1 MDNYIHQQNSNK
13 DIAVKKLPTQT
24 NQKMKKNIKN
34 KNEKDIFS
42 SSVKTRR
49 KPRFINS
56 KKNYFDK
63 KKLKSYSRYK
73 KIKNK
78 QNIKNRLIILP
89 KPNMNKTICTDGYG
103 NISNVHDRNLSA
115 PSLNYQKNEEKK
127 LNNNYNK
134 KNIIKK
140 KKNNII
146 QLNLGNRAVFDE
158 NLMNKD
164 NLQNHI
170 QLDINSI
177 KNNNNENISLNEEKI
192 FSMRCN
198 NNEQIDSNIFN
209 NSKNNDESDSLMKMK
224 TLPEEDNNYIN
235 IHKNH
240 LNIKNFYKNINNKK
254 QNYIYNSKIDLSSFN
269 KDIETIKNTRE
280 TIAMLKEKL
289 KMQENYY
296 YNYIGKPKMNKT
308 INTLNCNNID
318 DQISHGP
325 LNKYKKKINKNYN
338 RINLVNKNEYGI
350 SNFHN
355 YNQITLN
362 KNNKSKN
369 YIDKI
374 NNTLFIDSNN
384 NSKDLTPSN
393 QVAYTTRENN
403 NIINLS
409 NSSNNKTVTISTNI
423 TNNNNGF
430 SKKLNLSSVSGGHND
445 EEKDIKENNNT
456 IKTMNNQDNNNIE
469 QLNSNKNKN
478 ENSDKNDENNI
489 SQDVSNYKNQK
500 LDNNYNDN
508 YNNSLIKNDNNNNII
523 KNNKNNNEINKKQNC
538 IYLQKSNKTKDNNY
552 LNKNIN
558 QFPLNIKNKNNN
570 NIKEKNKE
578 KDNNNQ
584 QVKYKS
590 RVLKINKNNH
600 INNNNKNIEINS
612 KYNSNNSERHNNFN
626 NIHIKNKSKE
636 NNKKDNIS
644 YDIGKKKKESIS
656 KKKLSYVSKSKEKK
670 IKSNLKK
677 NNSYQPNIK
686 KKKLADKVSDETI
699 NLSTNK
705 VKRHSTKCNF
715 KYKSIYKIG
724 VVCEAGEV
732 VFGEK
737 KTNQDDYFNSLIN
750 NDMRFIGVCDGHG
763 EHGHH
768 VSKYL
773 RENLP
778 KELEKAFKK
787 FFKKEDIDIDILQK
801 EMSIL
806 NNKKINTEENKI
818 NNTNIFDTIK
828 KIFEKS
834 FSKTDNNLSLFCQN
848 LKKKYKKTKNFSEE
862 DDENIF
868 NVEYSGSTCVSILLK
883 EKNINKIYI
892 ANVGDSRA
900 IIIKELQNQN
910 KDWVPY
916 QLSRDH
922 KPTEEDEAQ
931 RILEYDGEIE
941 KIEDDDGNWTGPLRV
956 WVKGSDGPG
965 LAMTR
970 SFGDEIGATVGVF
983 SVPEITEYKIKE
995 EDRVI
1000 IIASDGLWEY
1010 MDNKEVTEIVKKLIK
1025 QKDPDIIVKK
1035 LYKESVVRWKLNDQG
1050 IDDITI
1056 ICILLKSN

>member
-13 DIAVKKLPTQT
+13 DITIKKLPTQT
-24 NQKMKKNIKN
+24 NQKMKKNIKI
-34 KNEKDIFS
+34 KNEKGIFS

-63 KKLKSYSRYK
+63 NKLKSYSRYK
-73 KIKNK
+73 KNK
-78 QNIKNRLIILP
+78 YNQNFKNRLIIVP

-127 LNNNYNK
+127 FNHNYINDK

-146 QLNLGNRAVFDE
+146 QLNLGNRAIFNE

-170 QLDINSI
+170 QLDINSV
-177 KNNNNENISLNEEKI
+177 KNNNDNLSLNEEKI

-198 NNEQIDSNIFN
+198 NNEHVDSNNFS

-224 TLPEEDNNYIN
+224 TLAEEDNNYIN

-254 QNYIYNSKIDLSSFN
+254 QNHNYNSKIDLSSFN

-280 TIAMLKEKL
+280 TIALLKEKL

-296 YNYIGKPKMNKT
+296 YNYIGKPKMMNKT
-308 INTLNCNNID
+308 INTLNCINVD
-318 DQISHGP
+318 DQISNAP

-338 RINLVNKNEYGI
+338 RINLVNKNEYRI

-369 YIDKI
+369 YIDKT
-374 NNTLFIDSNN
+374 NNSLFIDSSI
-384 NSKDLTPSN
+384 NSKDLTPSGK
-393 QVAYTTRENN
+393 VANTTRENN

-430 SKKLNLSSVSGGHND
+430 GKKLNLSSVSGGHND
-445 EEKDIKENNNT
+445 KEEKDIKENNNT
-456 IKTMNNQDNNNIE
+456 IQNMNNQDNNE
-469 QLNSNKNKN
+469 QLNINKNKN
-478 ENSDKNDENNI
+478 ENSDKNDSINI
-489 SQDVSNYKNQK
+489 NQDISNAQNEKS
-500 LDNNYNDN
+500 DNNSNDN
-508 YNNSLIKNDNNNNII
+508 NNNTLIKNDNNNNNII
-523 KNNKNNNEINKKQNC
+523 KNNENNKKQNC

-558 QFPLNIKNKNNN
+558 QFPLNIKNKN
-570 NIKEKNKE
+570 KE
-578 KDNNNQ
+578 KDINNQ
-584 QVKYKS
+584 PIKYKS
-590 RVLKINKNNH
+590 RVLKIN
-600 INNNNKNIEINS
+600 NNNKNVEINS

-626 NIHIKNKSKE
+626 NIHIKNKNKE
-636 NNKKDNIS
+636 NNKKDIS
-644 YDIGKKKKESIS
+644 FDIGKKKNESFS

-670 IKSNLKK
+670 INSNLRK
-677 NNSYQPNIK
+677 NNSYQPNIR
-686 KKKLADKVSDETI
+686 KKKLVNKVSDENI
-699 NLSTNK
+699 NISTNK
-705 VKRHSTKCNF
+705 VKRHSTKCNY
-715 KYKSIYKIG
+715 KYTSIYKIG
-724 VVCEAGEV
+724 IICEAGEA

-787 FFKKEDIDIDILQK
+787 CFKKEDFDINILQK
-801 EMSIL
+801 EMSVY
-806 NNKKINTEENKI
+806 NDKKINPEENKN
-818 NNTNIFDTIK
+818 NNTNVFDTIK

-848 LKKKYKKTKNFSEE
+848 LKKKFKKAKNCSEE

-868 NVEYSGSTCVSILLK
+868 NVEYSGSTCVSMLLK
-883 EKNINKIYI
+883 EKNIKKIYI

-983 SVPEITEYKIKE
+983 SVPEVTEYKIKE
-995 EDRVI
+995 EDRAI

-1010 MDNKEVTEIVKKLIK
+1010 MDNKEVTDIVKKLIK

-1035 LYKESVVRWKLNDQG
+1035 LYKESIIKWKLNDQG